1 MPSRR
6 RWPAVTLFDCSPRA
20 RTRLPLAAAALD
32 LPRGRK
38 RRGWKRDFLA
48 AVREAAGDL
57 EGLSEK
63 QLANTIRAH
72 RRERGKAGLTV
83 VAEAAKASA

>member
-1 MPSRR
+1 MHSSRIAALINQVNALAEELR
-6 RWPAVTLFDCSPRA
+6 Q
-20 RTRLPLAAAALD
+20 RLPLAAATLD

-38 RRGWKRDFLA
+38 RHGWRRDFLA

-63 QLANTIRAH
+63 QLATPIRSYSA
-72 RRERGKAGLTV
+72 RRTKGG
-83 VAEAAKASA
+83 AKTK